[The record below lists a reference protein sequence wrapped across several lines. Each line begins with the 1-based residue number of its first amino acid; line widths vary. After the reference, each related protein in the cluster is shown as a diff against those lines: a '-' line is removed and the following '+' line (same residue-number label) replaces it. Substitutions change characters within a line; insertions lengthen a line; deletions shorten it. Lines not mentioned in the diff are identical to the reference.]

1 MLAPA
6 TVPRTGTKPGGF
18 TALNGGP
25 TVTMAAAIVPPERW
39 PRTMTDAPSVMS
51 LSSGPDMLTNVDAVV
66 VTVTGWPLAVLMTSL
81 VPFTCSSVPWA
92 CLSVAHPP
100 TEVRTVPDGCLVS
113 AVVAASPAAPRRTT
127 AAAALAASTVRR
139 LGPAGTPG
147 RVRRGRAGCALPA

>member
-1 MLAPA
+1 MVPFRNWPTLAWGTTTSVSPEVVTRTRFPLDVTRVKPAVLAPA

-66 VTVTGWPLAVLMTSL
+66 VTVTGWPLAVLMTRRA
-81 VPFTCSSVPWA
+81 PFTCSSVPWA

-100 TEVRTVPDGCLVS
+100 TEVRTVPDACLVS
-113 AVVAASPAAPRRTT
+113 AVVAA
-127 AAAALAASTVRR
+127 
-139 LGPAGTPG
+139 
-147 RVRRGRAGCALPA
+147 